1 MSRSVAKASLAGHL
15 MSLETVRPQM
25 AKADLKNLE
34 TDVKVLIGRAIARA
48 RQMVGWSAKELCG
61 RVGVDQPTLSR
72 WEAGTE
78 RPHFD
83 RLFAIDELHEPLVVS
98 LAGLD
103 DEAEVVTEIRFR
115 RRA

>member
-1 MSRSVAKASLAGHL
+1 MARSLANLHPAGHL
-15 MSLETVRPQM
+15 TSLEHVRPQM
-25 AKADLKNLE
+25 AKADLKKVE
-34 TDVKVLIGRAIARA
+34 TDVKLLIGRAIARA
-48 RQMVGWSAKELCG
+48 RQMVGWSAKELSG

-83 RLFAIDELHEPLVVS
+83 RLMAIDELHEPLIVC